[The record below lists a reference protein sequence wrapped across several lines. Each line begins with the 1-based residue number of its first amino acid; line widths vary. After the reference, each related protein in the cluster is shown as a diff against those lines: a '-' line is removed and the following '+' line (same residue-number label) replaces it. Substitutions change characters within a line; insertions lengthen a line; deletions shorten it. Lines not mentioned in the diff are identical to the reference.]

1 MFKKSLIVFSII
13 FLLIV
18 NLIIGYTLYNLLW
31 EKPSSKISEVSEE
44 SMKVINIIAQAT
56 DDISSGAPVRSK
68 RGVISSTD
76 YDFVWDYFKK
86 YEQLLS
92 EDSIPEE
99 HGYTESEEVL
109 VKYVAN
115 LFVKY
120 GLMNEQFIYGDMPFA
135 ASIMNSLYEE
145 LDKAEGYLYLASINE
160 LSDVEV
166 TGTEDPESN
175 ENGIQETN
183 TEDQTDNEEK
193 ENKNDATES
202 VSVVP
207 SMVELEGYVDYVYEI
222 IGDLDKRMTISA
234 NILYDYSDGK
244 ITRENALKQI
254 EEHVVATFERHKN
267 YVPYDTSQFSPSD
280 QVITNEMDSI
290 VKELLDLY
298 GELQIYMQNTLDDD
312 VLVDQ
317 EELVP
322 STMPVTDY
330 IFELNQLRDKLLNIQ

>member
-1 MFKKSLIVFSII
+1 
-13 FLLIV
+13 
-18 NLIIGYTLYNLLW
+18 
-31 EKPSSKISEVSEE
+31 
-44 SMKVINIIAQAT
+44 
-56 DDISSGAPVRSK
+56 
-68 RGVISSTD
+68 
-76 YDFVWDYFKK
+76 
-86 YEQLLS
+86 
-92 EDSIPEE
+92 
-99 HGYTESEEVL
+99 
-109 VKYVAN
+109 
-115 LFVKY
+115 
-120 GLMNEQFIYGDMPFA
+120 MNEQFIYGDMPFA